1 MKEPSRPTA
10 CPVPP
15 VVGEAPAQLAPAAV
29 RGQPDQ
35 LAQLDPLDKPG
46 ETDYRAL
53 VNAIQDYAIY
63 TLDASGHVSSWSP
76 GAQRMK
82 GYAAA
87 EVLGRHFSAFYTP
100 EAVARSWPEYELRRA
115 VDEGRF
121 EDEGWRVR
129 KDGSQ
134 FWANVTI
141 TPIFG
146 EDRTIR
152 GFAKVVRDMSE
163 RKRLEEIEASSRRM
177 NEFLATLS
185 HELRNPLAPV
195 RNAVNLLRLDTSL
208 GPDAVRCRDM
218 IDRQISHL
226 TRLVDDLLDVGRIT
240 SGKVGLRLRNVE
252 LHDLVERA
260 IESARPALDLRGQQ
274 VEVSL
279 PAQPVTFRGDLTR
292 LVQVLQNLLHNASK
306 FSPAGSRI
314 AVRAAVSGRLLELHV
329 SDPGCG
335 IPATALDDI
344 FRLFVQRTPAGH
356 ALNGGLGIGLSLC
369 RSLVEL
375 HGGTISA
382 ASAGPDKGSTF
393 TVRLPCTPPEQ
404 PVAQPGAA
412 APAGALRVLVVD
424 DNRDSADSLGMLL
437 EMLGHEVWVAY
448 EGETAQA
455 LAARFLP
462 HLALID
468 IAMPVMDGYELLKL
482 LRAHAGLS
490 GTMFVAMTGFGQPA
504 DQADTQGAG
513 FHAHMVK
520 PLELGQ
526 LQTLLATAGRPAVRG
541 A

>member
-1 MKEPSRPTA
+1 MKAPRRPPDSAAPPPAGEASAPPTA
-10 CPVPP
+10 
-15 VVGEAPAQLAPAAV
+15 AQH
-29 RGQPDQ
+29 GQPDQ
-35 LAQLDPLDKPG
+35 PDQPG

-53 VNAIQDYAIY
+53 VDAIQDYAIY
-63 TLDASGHVSSWSP
+63 TLDRGGHVSSWSP

-87 EVLGRHFSAFYTP
+87 EVIGRHFSSFYTP
-100 EAVARSWPEYELRRA
+100 EAIARGWPEHELRRA
-115 VDEGRF
+115 VSEGRF

-141 TPIFG
+141 TPIYG
-146 EDRTIR
+146 EDRSVR

-208 GPDAVRCRDM
+208 GPGAARCRDM

-240 SGKVGLRLRNVE
+240 SGKVGLRMRNVE
-252 LHDLVERA
+252 LGDLVARA

-274 VEVSL
+274 VDVSL
-279 PAQPVTFRGDLTR
+279 PAQPVVFRGDLTR

-314 AVRAAVSGRLLELHV
+314 ALGAAVSGRLLELRV

-335 IPATALDDI
+335 IPAAALDDI
-344 FRLFVQRTPAGH
+344 FRLFVQRMPAGQTR
-356 ALNGGLGIGLSLC
+356 NGGLGIGLSLC

-375 HGGTISA
+375 HGGTIGA
-382 ASAGPDKGSTF
+382 ASAGEGRGSTF
-393 TVRLPCTPPEQ
+393 TVRLPCTPPQ
-404 PVAQPGAA
+404 APPAQPGAA
-412 APAGALRVLVVD
+412 ARPRPLRVLVVD

-468 IAMPVMDGYELLKL
+468 IAMPVMNGYELLKL
-482 LRAHAGLS
+482 LRAQAGLS
-490 GTMFVAMTGFGQPA
+490 GTTFVAMTGFGQPA
-504 DQADTQGAG
+504 DQAGTHGAG

-520 PLELGQ
+520 PLELAQ
-526 LQTLLATAGRPAVRG
+526 LETLLAGVGRQAARG
-541 A
+541 G